1 MKTELLAQCEKAID
15 KSITDALGSYNSPLM
30 EAVRSALREHQEKLQ
45 ELASESVAELINSD
59 EFKQTMK
66 LEMKRKLAKVLI
78 SQYGGQIEKT
88 VGQLKSNPTSRAKIT
103 MAIDGV
109 MDDLINQGDSKQ

>member
-30 EAVRSALREHQEKLQ
+30 EAVRSALSEHKEKLHD
-45 ELASESVAELINSD
+45 LASESVAELVNSED
-59 EFKQTMK
+59 FKQTMK

-78 SQYGGQIEKT
+78 AQYGGEIEKT
-88 VGQLKSNPTSRAKIT
+88 VGQLKANPTSRAKIT
-103 MAIDGV
+103 MAIDSV
-109 MDDLINQGDSKQ
+109 MTDLIK